1 MPNGGLREFVR
12 GERAM
17 RSIRPVTV
25 FGWVLFA
32 IGVLALAY
40 QGVVYATH
48 TGAGGQ
54 PEPVAFILSIVAL
67 VVGIV
72 CAVVGRRR
80 RVVP

>member
-48 TGAGGQ
+48 TGAVGQ

-72 CAVVGRRR
+72 CAVVGGWRRT
-80 RVVP
+80 V

>member
-1 MPNGGLREFVR
+1 
-12 GERAM
+12 M
-17 RSIRPVTV
+17 RSLRPLTV

-32 IGVLALAY
+32 IGVLALAW
-40 QGVVYATH
+40 QGMIYATH
-48 TGAGGQ
+48 TAETGQ
-54 PEPVAFILSIVAL
+54 PEPVAFILSIVAV